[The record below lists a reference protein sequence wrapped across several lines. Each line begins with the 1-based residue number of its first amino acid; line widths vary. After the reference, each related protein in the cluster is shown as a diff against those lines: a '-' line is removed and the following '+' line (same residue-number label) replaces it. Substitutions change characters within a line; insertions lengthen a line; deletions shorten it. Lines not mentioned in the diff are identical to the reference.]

1 MEIDCPTCSTLSPPI
16 RFSAYPMKIHYFDS
30 RTYVMCDECGL
41 KITTDK
47 YREWLATRKE
57 EE

>member
-1 MEIDCPTCSTLSPPI
+1 
-16 RFSAYPMKIHYFDS
+16 MKIHYMDS